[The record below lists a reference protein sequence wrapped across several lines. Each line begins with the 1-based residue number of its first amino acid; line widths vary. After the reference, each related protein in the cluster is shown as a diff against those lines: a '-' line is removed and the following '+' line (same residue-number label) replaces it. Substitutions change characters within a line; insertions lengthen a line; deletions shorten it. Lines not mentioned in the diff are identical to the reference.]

1 MTVHAFV
8 DESARTGSYLLCA
21 TIVEPAHLTPTRRA
35 LMSLLMRGA
44 RELHFKKEKE
54 PRRRMLID
62 RMAAMPVTARLY
74 FATCA
79 PKAEEAARQR
89 CLAHLTQDLLGAQA
103 HRLVLD
109 SRDHRDGHDRRTL
122 QHALGFRPSK
132 TELTYEHVDSTAEPL
147 LWISDAVAWCVGA
160 GGDWRRRASPL
171 VIERFEV

>member
-8 DESARTGSYLLCA
+8 DESARGGNYLLCA
-21 TIVEPAHLTPTRRA
+21 TVVEPAHLTSTRRA
-35 LMSLLMRGA
+35 LAPLLLRGA

-62 RMAAMPVTARLY
+62 RIAALPVSARLY
-74 FATCA
+74 LAECT
-79 PKAEEAARQR
+79 PKTEEAARQR
-89 CLAHLTQDLLGAQA
+89 CIEHLAEDLLVLRA

-122 QHALGFRPSK
+122 QLALGVRPSK

-147 LWISDAVAWCVGA
+147 LWISDAVAWCFGA
-160 GGDWRRRASPL
+160 GGGWRRRANPL
-171 VIERFEV
+171 VAEVLTV